1 MSKKYFKY
9 LMKSFWP
16 IATVYITLFAIS
28 LIAFPFVIDLFC
40 VLLFRI
46 RAIGFSSY
54 MVAMGPFCIFLS
66 GLLPLL
72 MHTRYYSKNRSDVIL
87 SMPMNRSQAF
97 ITEGLF
103 GLALITTLLV
113 AGYAIGC
120 GLCNALGNGYSA
132 LGTFEADLL
141 GLPLL
146 YLACVITFLSSTFAV
161 SVANSG
167 FQAVVMLLIVNA
179 LPGFLYSLVSGSFTS
194 FSNLFSVF
202 SNEAPNWLSQSEVF
216 EKALM
221 SAISYGSSPES
232 LEMFGSAMIAFLCQF
247 LFWGGMVVLAFF
259 EFKKIKSENLGTVIP
274 QRFGV
279 VNSLTLMSMLSFA
292 LMTQLV
298 MADIC
303 NGSSMY
309 AYEFILFAFAYFL
322 ISVFYFVAIFIV
334 RRKAKF
340 RKDDWIRFAI
350 AISAGIIVGV
360 AMFGI
365 TRAITPSPSNY
376 YYY

>member
-1 MSKKYFKY
+1 MSKKYFRY

-28 LIAFPFVIDLFC
+28 LIAIPFVIDLFC
-40 VLLFRI
+40 ILLFRI

-54 MVAMGPFCIFLS
+54 MLAMGPFCIFLS

-97 ITEGLF
+97 VTEGLF
-103 GLALITTLLV
+103 GLAIITTLLV

-167 FQAVVMLLIVNA
+167 FQAVVMILIVNA
-179 LPGFLYSLVSGSFTS
+179 LPGFLYSLVGGSFTS
-194 FSNLFSVF
+194 FSNLFSMF
-202 SNEAPNWLSQSEVF
+202 SSESPNWLSQSEVF
-216 EKALM
+216 ERALM
-221 SAISYGSSPES
+221 FAISDVSNPES
-232 LEMFGSAMIAFLCQF
+232 LKMFGNAMIAFLCQF

-259 EFKKIKSENLGTVIP
+259 EFQKIKSENLGTVIP

-279 VNSLTLMSMLSFA
+279 VNSLTLMYMLFFA

-298 MADIC
+298 MADLC
-303 NGSSMY
+303 NGYSVY

-322 ISVFYFVAIFIV
+322 ISVFYFVSIFIV

-350 AISAGIIVGV
+350 AIGAGIVVGV

-365 TRAITPSPSNY
+365 TRAVNPSPDNY

>member
-1 MSKKYFKY
+1 MSKKYFRY

-28 LIAFPFVIDLFC
+28 LIAVPFVIDLFC

-54 MVAMGPFCIFLS
+54 MLVMGPFCIFLS

-87 SMPMNRSQAF
+87 SMPMNRRQAF

-202 SNEAPNWLSQSEVF
+202 SSEAPNWLSQSEVF

-221 SAISYGSSPES
+221 FAITYGFNPES
-232 LEMFGSAMIAFLCQF
+232 LEIFGSAMIAFLCQF
-247 LFWGGMVVLAFF
+247 LFWGGMVVLALF
-259 EFKKIKSENLGTVIP
+259 EFMKIKSENLGTVIP

-279 VNSLTLMSMLSFA
+279 VNSLTLLSMLSFA

-350 AISAGIIVGV
+350 AISAGIVVGV

-365 TRAITPSPSNY
+365 TRAINPSPSNY

>member
-1 MSKKYFKY
+1 MSKKYFRY
-9 LMKSFWP
+9 LTKSFWP
-16 IATVYITLFAIS
+16 IATVYITLFIIF
-28 LIAFPFVIDLFC
+28 LIAIPFVIDLFC
-40 VLLFRI
+40 VSLFRI

-54 MVAMGPFCIFLS
+54 MLAMGPCCMFLS

-72 MHTRYYSKNRSDVIL
+72 MHTRYFSKNRSDVIL
-87 SMPMNRSQAF
+87 SMPMNRKQAF

-113 AGYAIGC
+113 LGYAIGC

-179 LPGFLYSLVSGSFTS
+179 LPGFLNSLVGGSFTS
-194 FSNLFSVF
+194 YYSLFSMF
-202 SNEAPNWLSQSEVF
+202 SGESSNWLSQGVVF
-216 EKALM
+216 ERALM
-221 SAISYGSSPES
+221 AAISSELGSES
-232 LEMFGSAMIAFLCQF
+232 LKMFGYAMIAFLCQF
-247 LFWGGMVVLAFF
+247 LFWGGLCVLAFF
-259 EFKKIKSENLGTVIP
+259 EFKKIKSEHLGTVIP

-279 VNSLTLMSMLSFA
+279 VNSLTFMYMLAFA
-292 LMTQLV
+292 LMTELV
-298 MADIC
+298 MADLTNSIA
-303 NGSSMY
+303 Y

-322 ISVFYFVAIFIV
+322 ISVFYFVSIFIV

-350 AISAGIIVGV
+350 AIAGGIVLGV

-365 TRAITPSPSNY
+365 TRAINPDPY
-376 YYY
+376 YYYY

>member
-1 MSKKYFKY
+1 MSKKYFRY

-28 LIAFPFVIDLFC
+28 LIAVPFVIDLFC

-54 MVAMGPFCIFLS
+54 MLAMGPCCIFLS

-87 SMPMNRSQAF
+87 SMPMNRRQAF

-113 AGYAIGC
+113 SGYAIGC

-132 LGTFEADLL
+132 LGSSESDLL

-179 LPGFLYSLVSGSFTS
+179 LPGFLNSLVGGSFTS
-194 FSNLFSVF
+194 FSNLLSVF
-202 SNEAPNWLSQSEVF
+202 SSESPNWLSQSEVF

-221 SAISYGSSPES
+221 SAVSYGFNPES
-232 LEMFGSAMIAFLCQF
+232 LEIFGSAMIAFLCQF

-279 VNSLTLMSMLSFA
+279 VNSLTLLSMLSFA

-298 MADIC
+298 MADLC
-303 NGSSMY
+303 NGYSVY
-309 AYEFILFAFAYFL
+309 AYEFILFVFAYFL
-322 ISVFYFVAIFIV
+322 LSVFYFVAIFIV

-350 AISAGIIVGV
+350 AISAGIVVGV

-365 TRAITPSPSNY
+365 TRAINPSPNNY

>member
-1 MSKKYFKY
+1 
-9 LMKSFWP
+9 
-16 IATVYITLFAIS
+16 
-28 LIAFPFVIDLFC
+28 
-40 VLLFRI
+40 
-46 RAIGFSSY
+46 
-54 MVAMGPFCIFLS
+54 
-66 GLLPLL
+66 
-72 MHTRYYSKNRSDVIL
+72 
-87 SMPMNRSQAF
+87 
-97 ITEGLF
+97 
-103 GLALITTLLV
+103 
-113 AGYAIGC
+113 
-120 GLCNALGNGYSA
+120 
-132 LGTFEADLL
+132 
-141 GLPLL
+141 
-146 YLACVITFLSSTFAV
+146 
-161 SVANSG
+161 
-167 FQAVVMLLIVNA
+167 
-179 LPGFLYSLVSGSFTS
+179 
-194 FSNLFSVF
+194 
-202 SNEAPNWLSQSEVF
+202 
-216 EKALM
+216 
-221 SAISYGSSPES
+221 
-232 LEMFGSAMIAFLCQF
+232 MIAFLCQF

-279 VNSLTLMSMLSFA
+279 VNSLTLLSMLSFA

-350 AISAGIIVGV
+350 AISAGIVVGV

-365 TRAITPSPSNY
+365 TNANNPSPSNY